1 MAHEITL
8 FNKKKYIFTFYYES
22 LDDALEEGT
31 ESIKTIVNPK
41 VANLIEE
48 IKTANRYTPKQ
59 RKLRL
64 DSYSKRKIVSRKA
77 TTLAEIKESTFIKY
91 LEEIVTKY
99 PEGSKI
105 INKRI
110 GDELKGSFILE
121 IPDLNATFPKLAEYK
136 QIASKFNY
144 KGKEYNIEI
153 KLRAE

>member
-1 MAHEITL
+1 MVNLAKCKQFHHYANQSLNNWRTKL
-8 FNKKKYIFTFYYES
+8 HFLTKGKYIFTFYYES

-91 LEEIVTKY
+91 L
-99 PEGSKI
+99 
-105 INKRI
+105 
-110 GDELKGSFILE
+110 
-121 IPDLNATFPKLAEYK
+121 
-136 QIASKFNY
+136 
-144 KGKEYNIEI
+144 
-153 KLRAE
+153 